1 MTLRIFAGR
10 RSALVDSQG
19 KPKLKRSRPACTSRA
34 IHERCAVW
42 PRSCAALN
50 RSSQRAGFEVGKTM
64 RRSQLTSALGV
75 TADMAAL
82 AAGSPL
88 SRITRNR
95 TNLCSFAFARY
106 PRSMTC
112 SVLLDL
118 DGTLIDSQPGILAS
132 CLAALRALGHEPD
145 ETLDIRRSIGP
156 PLEDMMQ
163 ILLRSYGDD
172 RVGEAVA
179 AYRQHYGES
188 GLLGSV
194 PYPGIGKSLEE
205 MRRAGLLVYLAT
217 SKRAV
222 FASRILDHL
231 KFAAYFDGIHG
242 SVPGGELDH
251 KPELLAHILSRHG
264 LSPSHSLMVG
274 DRRYDISG
282 AHAVGMRGLG
292 VLWGYGTRDELET
305 AGADRLVDS
314 PADLAC
320 AVLSMVDGKHSPG

>member
-1 MTLRIFAGR
+1 
-10 RSALVDSQG
+10 
-19 KPKLKRSRPACTSRA
+19 
-34 IHERCAVW
+34 
-42 PRSCAALN
+42 
-50 RSSQRAGFEVGKTM
+50 
-64 RRSQLTSALGV
+64 
-75 TADMAAL
+75 
-82 AAGSPL
+82 
-88 SRITRNR
+88 
-95 TNLCSFAFARY
+95 
-106 PRSMTC
+106 MTC

-118 DGTLIDSQPGILAS
+118 DGTLIDSYPGILAS

-163 ILLRSYGDD
+163 VLLQSYGDD

-179 AYRQHYGES
+179 AYRRHYGES

-194 PYPGIGKSLEE
+194 PYPGVGKSLEE
-205 MRRAGLLVYLAT
+205 MKRAGLRLYLAT
-217 SKRAV
+217 SKRAI
-222 FASRILDHL
+222 FAGRILDHL
-231 KFAAYFDGIHG
+231 KFAAYFDGIYG

-251 KPELLAHILSRHG
+251 KPELLAHILSEQG
-264 LSPSHSLMVG
+264 LSPSDSLMVG

-314 PADLAC
+314 PDDLAP
-320 AVLSMVDGKHSPG
+320 AVLSMVHGKELRG